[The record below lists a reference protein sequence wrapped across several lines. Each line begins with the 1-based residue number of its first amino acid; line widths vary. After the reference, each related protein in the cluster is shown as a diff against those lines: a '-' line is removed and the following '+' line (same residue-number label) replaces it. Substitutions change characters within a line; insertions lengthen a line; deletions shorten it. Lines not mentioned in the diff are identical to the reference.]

1 MTTLIGCPE
10 PVLLSQLLDR
20 ELAQEEENGLRRHVE
35 TCIEGNARLDQLAKA
50 KNMAQSGL
58 RHALQSPFV
67 TPSLECF
74 SPERVS
80 AYVQRQL
87 SAGEHEAAERHLRT
101 CQKCLGEVMEAF
113 RITKNLTRKRHVPVP
128 AALKARVASQWKQT
142 PAPAAKEATVLS
154 RFVLQIAQK
163 GLELVDQYVVAPLR
177 DVQTTLAPLPAYRLE
192 DALAPLQLTL
202 HAEQATIA
210 ITAVPGGTGLSLSMT
225 IMGPGET
232 QFSAQR
238 VFLRQGGKSI
248 FSARTDREGVVR
260 IPHIEPGA
268 YEFSCAGI
276 QTTFQLELRAPV

>member
-35 TCIEGNARLDQLAKA
+35 TCIECNARLDQLAKA

-113 RITKNLTRKRHVPVP
+113 RITKNLTRKRHVPVL

-163 GLELVDQYVVAPLR
+163 GFAHIGYQMK
-177 DVQTTLAPLPAYRLE
+177 
-192 DALAPLQLTL
+192 
-202 HAEQATIA
+202 IA
-210 ITAVPGGTGLSLSMT
+210 HLSNASD
-225 IMGPGET
+225 G
-232 QFSAQR
+232 
-238 VFLRQGGKSI
+238 FLRSI
-248 FSARTDREGVVR
+248 CAASSLFRY
-260 IPHIEPGA
+260 EP
-268 YEFSCAGI
+268 I
-276 QTTFQLELRAPV
+276 FQLLR